1 MILLVDHFD
10 SFVYNQARYL
20 QRLGVQTHVERCD
33 VLTVE
38 RVLELRPAALV
49 LSPGPCTPAET
60 GATQEIVRTLM
71 GTIPML
77 GICLGHQT
85 LAECTGG
92 SVIRAPQPC
101 HGRSSLIIHDARR
114 DFDGIPQQFPA
125 ARYHSLIVEE
135 STLPSCWERT
145 AHTNDG
151 LLMAIRH
158 RDLPMFGW
166 QFHPESVLTSQ
177 GYSLLANFLRIA
189 GLTTADASTMEPE
202 IAGSNFGLDPS
213 ETTGDW
219 SPPPS
224 REGISLSF

>member
-20 QRLGVQTHVERCD
+20 QRLGVETHVERCD

-38 RVLELRPAALV
+38 RVRALRPAALV

-85 LAECTGG
+85 LAVCTGG
-92 SVIRAPQPC
+92 TVIRAPQPC
-101 HGRSSLIIHDARR
+101 HGRSSSIMHDGRK
-114 DFDGIPQQFPA
+114 DFVGIPQCFQA
-125 ARYHSLIVEE
+125 ARYHSLIVQE
-135 STLPSCWERT
+135 SNLPRCWERS
-145 AHTNDG
+145 AHTPDG
-151 LLMAIRH
+151 LLMAMRH
-158 RDLPMFGW
+158 RELPLFGW

-177 GYSLLANFLRIA
+177 GYSLLANFLQIA
-189 GLTTADASTMEPE
+189 GLSTVDTRSILPE
-202 IAGSNFGLDPS
+202 VERSHYEQTRPENLD
-213 ETTGDW
+213 DW

-224 REGISLSF
+224 RDGISLSF